1 MDFMNGLGVNKND
14 IQKVFSRENSY
25 CMVLEHSGGII
36 AFAMGYF
43 EQYDDCP
50 AYDLIEIVVAAD
62 RQNQEIGTAFMKGIE
77 IRAKQKGAMLIQL
90 EAVNDKFHEHFYKK
104 LGYHNV
110 SNLVH
115 KTKNL

>member
-1 MDFMNGLGVNKND
+1 
-14 IQKVFSRENSY
+14 
-25 CMVLEHSGGII
+25 
-36 AFAMGYF
+36 
-43 EQYDDCP
+43 
-50 AYDLIEIVVAAD
+50 
-62 RQNQEIGTAFMKGIE
+62 MKEIE